1 MKTKSII
8 VSIILFFAFAV
19 FTANSQ
25 SKSFAGEWK
34 LDKDKTTLTDANL
47 FLSKITFNLRNDSI
61 LTVRVYQNSN
71 GEEYP
76 FEENMPLNG
85 KDSKITIYDMP
96 RTSKATRGADG
107 SVLIESV
114 TVFNSNGGQ
123 DSLTTKETWSIDAEG
138 KVLSMA
144 YTSKMSAGEASGTS
158 YFNKT
163 K

>member
-1 MKTKSII
+1 MKTKSFFI
-8 VSIILFFAFAV
+8 SLILFFAIAV
-19 FTANSQ
+19 FSANSQ
-25 SKSFAGEWK
+25 SKSFNGDWK
-34 LDKDKTTLTDANL
+34 LNLEKTTLSDGNL
-47 FLSKITFNLRNDSI
+47 FLSKITFKLRNDSL
-61 LTVRVYQNSN
+61 LTARTYQNAN

-76 FEENMPLNG
+76 FSENLALTG

-107 SVLIESV
+107 LVLIESV
-114 TVFNSNGGQ
+114 TTFYANGGE

-138 KVLSMA
+138 LTLTMV
-144 YTSKMSAGEASGTS
+144 YTNKMSAGEASGTS